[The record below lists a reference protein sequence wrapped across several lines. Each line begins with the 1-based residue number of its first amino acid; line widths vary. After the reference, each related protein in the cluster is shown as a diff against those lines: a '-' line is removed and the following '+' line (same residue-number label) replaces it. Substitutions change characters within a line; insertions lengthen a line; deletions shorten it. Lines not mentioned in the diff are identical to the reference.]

1 MDVRSIHWLRLW
13 YQRFMRPT
21 MSSMDS
27 WRLVRVSR
35 EQVDHGVLL
44 KFVVA
49 IQHQGSAEVLKKV
62 HIVPRAGAVVFVQL
76 GCLFAHDLITD
87 QSFLACDMSPNSVIP
102 ALVPH
107 WSPQQSGL
115 VCPCCGHMVP

>member
-1 MDVRSIHWLRLW
+1 M
-13 YQRFMRPT
+13 
-21 MSSMDS
+21 
-27 WRLVRVSR
+27 SR
-35 EQVDHGVLL
+35 EHAPLVLL

-49 IQHQGSAEVLKKV
+49 IQHQGSAEVFKKV

-115 VCPCCGHMVP
+115 VCPLLWSYGAIRN

>member
-1 MDVRSIHWLRLW
+1 VWALKAS
-13 YQRFMRPT
+13 
-21 MSSMDS
+21 
-27 WRLVRVSR
+27 RVSR
-35 EQVDHGVLL
+35 EHAPLVLL

-87 QSFLACDMSPNSVIP
+87 QSFLACDMSLNSVLQP
-102 ALVPH
+102 WALD
-107 WSPQQSGL
+107 SQE
-115 VCPCCGHMVP
+115 